1 MVPAAS
7 WRPRHH
13 EWVSNQVQSLGPDPA
28 DDTMLSSARGP
39 GVRKAVLVSIVRAVA
54 ISAAAVLLSVVMDLT
69 FVPQP
74 LRLPFGILFIV
85 LWVVVYVFY
94 FRHQLKK
101 IRNAP
106 YPMIRAWETL
116 LVGAVLFVTIFAN
129 AYHQIAQLNP
139 QAFSE
144 DLDLFTSYYFTVT
157 VLGTVGFGDITP
169 VTTFARSISM
179 AQMVVDLGIIAF
191 SVRLLTREVKQTVV
205 QRAGSAEA

>member
-1 MVPAAS
+1 
-7 WRPRHH
+7 
-13 EWVSNQVQSLGPDPA
+13 VSNQVDSLGPDSAGDGLLPTAHGPA
-28 DDTMLSSARGP
+28 
-39 GVRKAVLVSIVRAVA
+39 VRRAILVSIVRGLAL
-54 ISAAAVLLSVVMDLT
+54 SAAAVLLSVVMDLS

-74 LRLPFGILFIV
+74 LRLPFGLAFIV
-85 LWVVVYVFY
+85 LWIVAYIVYV
-94 FRHQLKK
+94 RHQLKK
-101 IRNAP
+101 IRSAP

-169 VTTFARSISM
+169 VTTFARAISM
-179 AQMVVDLGIIAF
+179 VQMIVDLGIIAF
-191 SVRLLTREVKQTVV
+191 SVRLLTSEVKQARGV
-205 QRAGSAEA
+205 RAASSDAA